1 MLLVHSSTN
10 GLHGICGPILSKL
23 LSFIK
28 KQDNSCFMETKVSSY
43 YRVLT
48 FKKFHSNSIKSF
60 QFDPYLNLI
69 RFSKNAL

>member
-1 MLLVHSSTN
+1 MHVLHSSTN
-10 GLHGICGPILSKL
+10 GLNGICGPKL
-23 LSFIK
+23 LFFIK
-28 KQDNSCFMETKVSSY
+28 EQDNSCFMETKVSSY